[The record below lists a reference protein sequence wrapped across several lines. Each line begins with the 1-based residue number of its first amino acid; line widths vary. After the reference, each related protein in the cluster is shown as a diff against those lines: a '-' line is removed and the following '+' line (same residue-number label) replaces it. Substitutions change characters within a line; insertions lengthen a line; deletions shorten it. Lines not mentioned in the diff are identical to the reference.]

1 MSGVKL
7 GSRSPVTIKNCQL
20 GKNVELK
27 GGYFEGSTFLDS
39 ANMGDGAEIR
49 EGCLLEEEAN
59 GAHTVGLKQTILFP
73 FVTLGSIVNF
83 CDILMAGGTNRRN
96 HSEVGSSYIHFNY
109 TPNQDKAT
117 ASLIGDVAHG
127 VMLNQ
132 PPIFLGGQGG
142 IVGPSQIGYK
152 TVIAA
157 GVIYRGDCPQ
167 GHKLLMNSGPQK
179 EDMDFYPGLYWSVK
193 KRVINSIE
201 YIANIIALRQW
212 YLIVRSKFYQGS
224 EMEKLLYEGAVEKLE
239 LIFNE
244 RIKRFNQLV
253 GKMEKSIELYK
264 SIKGIEVS
272 NDLINQ
278 KRELFENIQE
288 IEKGFNE
295 CLSYS
300 GDEELKAEFLN
311 NLDLKNKDFIS
322 EIQNLSEE
330 IKKVGTSW
338 LLSIVEN
345 TKNVILNYLP
355 SFI

>member
-1 MSGVKL
+1 
-7 GSRSPVTIKNCQL
+7 
-20 GKNVELK
+20 
-27 GGYFEGSTFLDS
+27 
-39 ANMGDGAEIR
+39 
-49 EGCLLEEEAN
+49 
-59 GAHTVGLKQTILFP
+59 
-73 FVTLGSIVNF
+73 
-83 CDILMAGGTNRRN
+83 
-96 HSEVGSSYIHFNY
+96 
-109 TPNQDKAT
+109 
-117 ASLIGDVAHG
+117 
-127 VMLNQ
+127 
-132 PPIFLGGQGG
+132 
-142 IVGPSQIGYK
+142 
-152 TVIAA
+152 
-157 GVIYRGDCPQ
+157 
-167 GHKLLMNSGPQK
+167 
-179 EDMDFYPGLYWSVK
+179 
-193 KRVINSIE
+193 
-201 YIANIIALRQW
+201 
-212 YLIVRSKFYQGS
+212 
-224 EMEKLLYEGAVEKLE
+224 MEKLLYEGAVEKLE